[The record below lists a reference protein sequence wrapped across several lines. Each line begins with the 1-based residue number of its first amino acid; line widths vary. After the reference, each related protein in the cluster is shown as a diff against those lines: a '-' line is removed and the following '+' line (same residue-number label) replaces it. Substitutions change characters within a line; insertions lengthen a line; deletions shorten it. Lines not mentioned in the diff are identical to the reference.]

1 MLHNQGQAATSA
13 PIRMFGS
20 QTLTYLSHNDLHLVA
35 VVKNNANVM
44 MTMNWLASVRVCPPL
59 HVSRTPTSIH
69 LV

>member
-1 MLHNQGQAATSA
+1 
-13 PIRMFGS
+13 MFGS

-59 HVSRTPTSIH
+59 LVSRTLTSIH